1 MLAGGASE
9 PGSATEAVRGACCVV
24 REKGLDMSA
33 EPRVVTFRNAQ
44 PASVPAGE
52 PPSQE
57 VLAFHRRLPG
67 YAPTRLVH
75 APLLAR
81 MLDVGD
87 VWVKDESSRFGLPSF
102 KILGAS
108 WATYRALAT
117 KAGSTF
123 PEWHTLDELSQHLDL
138 LRPLT
143 LVAATDGNHGR
154 AVAHMA
160 RLLGLH
166 ARILVPDGMAQARI
180 AAIRGEGAEVT
191 IVQGTYDDAVE
202 QAAAMASDRAL
213 MISDTGWPGYE
224 DVPAWVVEGYSTIFR
239 EVDEQLAEA
248 GKQQPDLVAVQMG
261 VGALAAAV
269 LRHYRRPAPAAAP
282 RIVGVEPAD
291 AACVLASA
299 RAGERVLVPGPHR
312 SIMAGL
318 NCGIPSATA
327 WPLVSQGIDLFVAID
342 DDYACDAMRALADA
356 GVVSGETGAAG
367 LGGLLAI
374 LRGAGALQLR
384 DTLGIS
390 RDSSILILS
399 TEGATDPEAY
409 ARIIA
414 ARP

>member
-1 MLAGGASE
+1 VLVALSE
-9 PGSATEAVRGACCVV
+9 RGLKMSVEPSVV
-24 REKGLDMSA
+24 S
-33 EPRVVTFRNAQ
+33 FRNPQAT
-44 PASVPAGE
+44 SGLVVGE
-52 PPSQE
+52 PPNRE
-57 VLAFHRRLPG
+57 ALAFHRRLPG

-75 APLLAR
+75 APTLAR
-81 MLDVGD
+81 MLDVRD

-108 WATYRALAT
+108 WATYRALDAR
-117 KAGSTF
+117 AGGAI
-123 PEWHTLDELSQHLDL
+123 PAWHTLDELSRHLEPL
-138 LRPLT
+138 KPLT

-166 ARILVPDGMAQARI
+166 AHILVPEGMAPARI
-180 AAIRGEGAEVT
+180 EAIQGEGAAVT

-202 QAAAMASDRAL
+202 QAAALASDRTL
-213 MISDTGWPGYE
+213 LISDTGWPGYE
-224 DVPAWVVEGYSTIFR
+224 DVPAWVVEGYSTIFW
-239 EVDEQLAEA
+239 EVDDQLAEA
-248 GKQQPDLVAVQMG
+248 GKRAPDLVAVQMG
-261 VGALAAAV
+261 VGALASAV
-269 LRHYRRPAPAAAP
+269 VRQYRRPALETRP
-282 RIVGVEPAD
+282 RIVGVEPTG

-299 RAGERVLVPGPHR
+299 QAGERISIPGPHR

-342 DDYACDAMRALADA
+342 DEYAAAAMRALAAA

-374 LRGAGALQLR
+374 LRGAEAPRIR
-384 DTLGIS
+384 DELGVGQA
-390 RDSSILILS
+390 SSVLVLS

-409 ARIIA
+409 ARTVST
-414 ARP
+414 RS